1 LAVITCIEDL
11 RRLARRRVPRMFYEY
26 VDCGSWT
33 GSTYRANERDVAAIC
48 FRQRVAV
55 NVENR
60 SLRTAMI
67 GEEVTIP
74 VALAPIGLCGMQWP
88 AGEIHAARA
97 AEKFGVPF
105 CLSTMSI
112 CSIEELTAATAKPF
126 WFQLYVMRDRGFVE
140 RLIARAKEAKCPA
153 LIATLDLPFMG
164 QRHNDIRNGLAV
176 PPRLTIPNLVDLAR
190 RPRWCLGMLR
200 ARRWR
205 FGNFAGH
212 VKGVSDAISLLA
224 WIAGQFDPS
233 VTWDDIA
240 WIRRLWPGKLVLKGI
255 MDAEDAKRAI
265 ETGADAIVVSNH
277 GGRQLDGAPSSIY
290 ALPRI
295 AQAVGSRTEIWFDG
309 GIRSGQDI
317 LKALA
322 LGAKGT
328 MIGRAFVYGLGAMGE
343 TGVRLCLDILANELS
358 ATMALCGVT
367 KISQVDSS
375 VLVTPP
381 RVQILSPDEVLPRR
395 EAGHTI
401 AR

>member
-1 LAVITCIEDL
+1 
-11 RRLARRRVPRMFYEY
+11 
-26 VDCGSWT
+26 
-33 GSTYRANERDVAAIC
+33 
-48 FRQRVAV
+48 
-55 NVENR
+55 
-60 SLRTAMI
+60 
-67 GEEVTIP
+67 
-74 VALAPIGLCGMQWP
+74 
-88 AGEIHAARA
+88 
-97 AEKFGVPF
+97 
-105 CLSTMSI
+105 
-112 CSIEELTAATAKPF
+112 
-126 WFQLYVMRDRGFVE
+126 
-140 RLIARAKEAKCPA
+140 
-153 LIATLDLPFMG
+153 
-164 QRHNDIRNGLAV
+164 
-176 PPRLTIPNLVDLAR
+176 
-190 RPRWCLGMLR
+190 MLR

-328 MIGRAFVYGLGAMGE
+328 MIGRAFVYGLGTMGE

-401 AR
+401 SLTSGINFVLALCYANKSDFSALAPDHIYDAREIGASRAHCIVKRKELRCRGSKRCWNTGFGRCLLREL